1 MNITTDKLF
10 SLLKEG
16 IWKCLARIGILLR
29 WIVLAGAAGVVLG
42 LIGGGFARCITI
54 VTGFRITHLWMLYLL
69 PVSGLAIVAMYR
81 LDPSKSGTNRV
92 LEGISGGKYVPLRM
106 APLIMIST
114 VLTHAFGGSAGR
126 EGAALQLGGSIGGT
140 LGKWLKMDEYDQK
153 IMIMCG
159 MSAAFSALFGTPLTA
174 TVFSMEVVSVGIMQY
189 AALVPCSIA
198 ALTAR
203 EMAILVGAEGEHFAI
218 PTGIPMNAKNITLV
232 IILALLCAAVSI
244 LFCAVLHRTEHLYQ
258 KYVPNEWIRVV
269 SGALLIILLV
279 NLLHTTDY
287 LGTGMNIIT
296 KAISGEVVPTAF
308 LLKMIFTAITL
319 GCGFKGGEIVPT
331 LFVGATFGCIFG
343 QLTGFDPSL
352 AAACGMVSVFC
363 GVTNCPISS
372 LFLSF
377 ELFGFD
383 CMPFFLLAIGIG
395 YLESGYFGLY
405 HSQKILYSKTKLQFI
420 NTRTKEKIGGFCQ
433 NPPAPVRSKS
443 SILVHFQH
451 NSLIPLQL

>member
-1 MNITTDKLF
+1 MNTTTDKLF
-10 SLLKEG
+10 AFFKDSVK
-16 IWKCLARIGILLR
+16 KCVARVFILLR
-29 WIVLAGAAGVVLG
+29 WIILAGATGIVLG
-42 LIGGGFARCITI
+42 LIGGAFARCITY
-54 VTGFRITHLWMLYLL
+54 VTGFRTTHPWMLYLL
-69 PVSGLAIVAMYR
+69 PLAGLAIVAMYQ
-81 LDPSKSGTNRV
+81 LDPSRSGTNRV

-114 VLTHAFGGSAGR
+114 ILTHAFGGSAGR

-140 LGKWLKMDEYDQK
+140 LGKWIKMDEYDQK

-203 EMAILVGAEGEHFAI
+203 EMAVLIGAEGEHFTI
-218 PTGIPMNAKNITLV
+218 PSGIPMDARNITLV
-232 IILALLCAAVSI
+232 ILLALLCAAVSI
-244 LFCAVLHRTEHLYQ
+244 LFCFILHRTEHFYQ
-258 KYVPNEWIRVV
+258 KCVPNEWIRVV
-269 SGALLIILLV
+269 SGALMIILLV
-279 NLLHTTDY
+279 KLLHTTDY
-287 LGTGMNIIT
+287 LGAGMNIIT
-296 KAISGEVVPTAF
+296 KAIDGEVVPTAF

-331 LFVGATFGCIFG
+331 LFVGATFGCTFG

-352 AAACGMVSVFC
+352 SAACGMAAVFC

-420 NTRTKEKIGGFCQ
+420 NTRTKE
-433 NPPAPVRSKS
+433 
-443 SILVHFQH
+443 
-451 NSLIPLQL
+451 